1 MKNST
6 RWIIGGGAGLAL
18 LVGGGGVALAV
29 DAGDGDDRPDVA
41 LTGDALEQA
50 SEAAL
55 AHVGGGAVTDSE
67 VGDEEG
73 HYEVEVT
80 LGDGGEVDVHLD
92 EDFTV
97 LGDERDGDERDG
109 DEADGDDSA
118 EQDEQVTGRD
128 RDEAAAAALEAAGG
142 GTVTEVEIA
151 DDGDA
156 AYEAEVQ
163 LDDGTVAEVALDRDL
178 TVTAVENDDD

>member
-1 MKNST
+1 MRKTT
-6 RWIIGGGAGLAL
+6 RWIIGGGATVAL
-18 LVGGGGVALAV
+18 LAGGGGVALAV
-29 DAGDGDDRPDVA
+29 NDGEDDRPDVA

-55 AHVGGGAVTDSE
+55 AHVGEGAVTDGE

-73 HYEVEVT
+73 YYEVEVT
-80 LGDGGEVDVHLD
+80 LEDGGEVDVHLD

-97 LGDERDGDERDG
+97 LGDERDGDES
-109 DEADGDDSA
+109 DD
-118 EQDEQVTGRD
+118 QDEQVTGRD

-156 AYEAEVQ
+156 GYEAQVQ
-163 LDDGTVAEVALDRDL
+163 LDDGTVVEVALDRDF

>member
-29 DAGDGDDRPDVA
+29 DAGEGDDRPDVA
-41 LTGDALEQA
+41 LTGNALEQA

-97 LGDERDGDERDG
+97 LGDERDGDESDG
-109 DEADGDDSA
+109 DEP
-118 EQDEQVTGRD
+118 DEQVTGRD

-151 DDGDA
+151 DDGDTG
-156 AYEAEVQ
+156 YEAEVQ
-163 LDDGTVAEVALDRDL
+163 LDDGTVVEVALDRDL
-178 TVTAVENDDD
+178 TVTAVQNDDD